1 VSRSARRCAA
11 AAAEVLGAE
20 LGLDAEN
27 TAKWLH
33 EYRELPAKREEL
45 VRLRAT
51 SLPLSLTALCSG
63 EAGSSVT
70 ATQCCRRMRGWNL

>member
-1 VSRSARRCAA
+1 VSRSARRSAA
-11 AAAEVLGAE
+11 AA
-20 LGLDAEN
+20 AEN

-51 SLPLSLTALCSG
+51 SLPLSHRSLLRRSRKLRHGNAVLPKD
-63 EAGSSVT
+63 AGVEP
-70 ATQCCRRMRGWNL
+70 MRPRTRPSAG